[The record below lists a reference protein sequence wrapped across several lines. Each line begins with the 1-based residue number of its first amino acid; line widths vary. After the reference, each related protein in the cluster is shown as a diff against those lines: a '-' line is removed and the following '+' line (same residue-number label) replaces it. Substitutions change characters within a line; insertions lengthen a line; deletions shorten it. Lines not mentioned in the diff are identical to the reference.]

1 MRSRRGNG
9 DAPVDPPVA
18 GLVRCAQSA
27 DHSRRVSLVRAE
39 RAGVASP
46 PSARLRLFFR
56 GQPAA
61 ASLADTDCATPSP
74 CPARLDIPCPGGAR
88 PLHPDHVC
96 RRLEGLRSAELS
108 RDPPMAYRMGR
119 SGAPP
124 RFEQTGILGHVRHPW
139 YSGGIALLWALPQL
153 TDASLIIRT
162 LLTVYLIV
170 GTLLEERKLRQ
181 SLGEPYRAY
190 CREVPMLIPW
200 KLFRR

>member
-1 MRSRRGNG
+1 MLRLILLWL
-9 DAPVDPPVA
+9 AW
-18 GLVRCAQSA
+18 CAA
-27 DHSRRVSLVRAE
+27 HSLLITPGVCRWFERKGRAWQARHRLGYVCFSGVSLLPLLWLTPTVPHHPLALPAWIFPVRVVL
-39 RAGVASP
+39 GLYTLIMFV
-46 PSARLRLFFR
+46 
-56 GQPAA
+56 G
-61 ASLADTDCATPSP
+61 
-74 CPARLDIPCPGGAR
+74 
-88 PLHPDHVC
+88 
-96 RRLEGLRSAELS
+96 GLRVYDLQSFLGIRQW
-108 RDPPMAYRMGR
+108 RDYRMGR